1 MAEATQYSFALLEVA
16 ETLIKKQG
24 IHEGKWLIAI
34 EFTLNVGLM
43 GAVAPDVKPG
53 VMVLANSVQLLKA
66 QDGSPPNLTIDAS
79 VVNPKPRKEQS
90 KK

>member
-1 MAEATQYSFALLEVA
+1 MAEVTQYAFGLLEVA

-24 IHEGKWLIAI
+24 IHEGKWVIAV

-43 GAVAPDVKPG
+43 GAAPPDIKPG
-53 VMVLANSVQLLKA
+53 VMVLANSLQLLKA
-66 QDGSPPNLTIDAS
+66 QDGAPPGLTIDAS
-79 VVNPKPRKEQS
+79 VVNPKPKKEQS